1 MKSEVVV
8 VDFANNSS
16 SMTLEKVFKGIN
28 PPKADKEKP
37 QDPQEPEIPEIPEE
51 AKYEQPVVPKENDT
65 TIPTVMIENPEFFEI
80 LNNNRVELSGYIK
93 DESNIEYLKVDA
105 NIVKLDWDEINN
117 RWNFTTEI
125 FLEDGLHSINIEALD
140 GAGNKI
146 SFAHKIFVDSTAPTI
161 ELIDPIPKQTK
172 LDTLIIRAKV
182 NDNLPSLKVYINQNI
197 IANISPDWSYFDELN
212 PAEYIIEYELK
223 LNKGKNE
230 IVIEAIDDAGNK
242 VIKEYKINKN

>member
-1 MKSEVVV
+1 M
-8 VDFANNSS
+8 
-16 SMTLEKVFKGIN
+16 
-28 PPKADKEKP
+28 
-37 QDPQEPEIPEIPEE
+37 
-51 AKYEQPVVPKENDT
+51 
-65 TIPTVMIENPEFFEI
+65 
-80 LNNNRVELSGYIK
+80 
-93 DESNIEYLKVDA
+93 
-105 NIVKLDWDEINN
+105 
-117 RWNFTTEI
+117 
-125 FLEDGLHSINIEALD
+125 
-140 GAGNKI
+140 
-146 SFAHKIFVDSTAPTI
+146 
-161 ELIDPIPKQTK
+161 IDPIPKQTK